1 MKNIKNKVISAWTWL
16 KADRKRLIGAI
27 LVVLVLLFVYFK
39 QNSASKNKITYQTAT
54 VAKGTVVSSV
64 SASGQILTS
73 NLVNVSTQA
82 SGIVKTVY
90 VKNGDKVFAGQKIAV
105 ITLDSDGSLAS
116 TKAWASLVSANNS
129 LNSAN
134 NSYRSTQ
141 ASLQNIYDQVKGHD
155 SDETL
160 VQKETRTKAEVAND
174 NAYDSIKSATANL
187 ASASLSYR
195 LTSPII
201 TAPSTGIIDNITLT
215 PGMVLSNSST
225 ATTTSSNRVAVVT
238 TKGNPIAT
246 FNVSEVDVNRVKQ
259 GQKATITLD
268 SISDKT
274 FTGVVLTV
282 DKIGTVASGVTNY
295 PVVISL
301 DTNAPEILPN
311 MAATASIII
320 DTKSDVLLVPS
331 DAIQTAADGTTSVRV
346 LENGKPVNLDI
357 TTGLSSDTQTEVTS
371 GLNEGSQII
380 TGTSTGTTTTS
391 GSTSPFSTFRVGGAG
406 AGRATGR

>member
-346 LENGKPVNLDI
+346 LENGKPVNLEI